1 MAAAIMLHAGP
12 YSLQCYACQVQVD
25 RPGSQAQKRLAR
37 WQRYEEMVEYIET
50 LPRGAEVWRP
60 VLARDIFGG
69 GVANWTISG
78 QVVHDMALHG
88 LLHPVRHRVGGN
100 VRYYRKV
107 M

>member
-1 MAAAIMLHAGP
+1 MATTLLHAGP
-12 YSLQCYACQVQVD
+12 YSLQCYACQVQVG
-25 RPGSQAQKRLAR
+25 RPGAMAEKRLAR
-37 WQRYEEMVEYIET
+37 WRRYEEMVEHIES

-60 VLARDIFGG
+60 VLAREVFGG
-69 GVANWTISG
+69 GPTNWTVSG

-88 LLHPVRHRVGGN
+88 LLQPVRHRVGGN